1 MRAFKGSMSGCQIC
15 PFVQAWQPL
24 NGVIAT
30 KNRNPLRL
38 RFFLRA
44 GERTRT
50 ADLLITNEVRYRLCH
65 ASINLVLCSLFS
77 GNMNTILYKSS
88 LVNTNFRKNIQ
99 KKNNELPGKA
109 EERKRSA

>member
-1 MRAFKGSMSGCQIC
+1 MSDLSVRAGMAAIGRGYCDK
-15 PFVQAWQPL
+15 
-24 NGVIAT
+24 